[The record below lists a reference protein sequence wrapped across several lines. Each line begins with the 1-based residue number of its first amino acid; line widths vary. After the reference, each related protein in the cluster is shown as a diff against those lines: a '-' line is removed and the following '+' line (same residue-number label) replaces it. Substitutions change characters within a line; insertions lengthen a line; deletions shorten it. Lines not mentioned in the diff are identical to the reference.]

1 MKRHTSLPPWTPAVV
16 TLCAVAIP
24 LLPIDPAEAQ
34 GLIDLTGAS
43 GANSVQLSN
52 TSTSADRLG
61 QSVSGTGDVNGDG
74 FDDVIFGAPQA
85 DGGLGEV
92 YVMFG
97 SAAPTAALA
106 TADLDGSNGFRISNG
121 TLEFSLELGL
131 AVTGGA
137 DLTGDGRDDLAFT
150 TDNSTNGR
158 VYVLPGQI
166 GAFPAS
172 VTLGPSLPIGIR
184 QLVTPF
190 TGERVSALA
199 IVGDVNDDTPG
210 DLLIGSQDAS
220 GGNSSGQGYVAFGPV
235 ASSVSLGSLSG
246 LNGFEIPGFRV
257 GDLLGTTVAA
267 AGNFNNDSFD
277 DLILGAPGDA
287 TTSEDAA
294 YLLYGFSDSTVSSRG
309 LNFSFGDEGGFA
321 MRANAADEANV
332 GVVGT
337 AGDLNGD
344 GFDDLF
350 VGAPGA
356 TTAGVYVV
364 FGQAADYP
372 PALDLASL
380 DGSNG
385 FRINDVAILGQLG
398 EAVSAIGDINGDGFD
413 DLAIGDPN
421 RGPGDLSIPGVVYVV
436 FGAATF
442 PAELELSD
450 LSGSNGFVVEGP
462 AGNQRLGAA
471 LAGAGDFNNDGLD
484 DLVIGAPQ
492 DGGGRG
498 YVLLGNSAPRSLE
511 PALALAPTLEDSTS
525 DEVLLSDL
533 LGPVYVDAEPLAGVA
548 VIDNP
553 FGPFQGSWQFNNGG
567 PWFPLSTGQ
576 TESSATVLTAATRL
590 RYVPVPDFAGG
601 PIRLQLRLWDGNWG
615 MGGDNRD
622 IRDAINALGGFGDVV
637 SVEIIVTPVNDR
649 PTLLVS
655 DPPRVLAGAGPQLL
669 PGFASLNPGGGETAQ
684 TGTYQFVSL
693 TNPQLFLDLPS
704 IDSNGDLTYTP
715 NEGSGGTSEVQFV
728 VQDSGGTTN
737 GGEDTSQPVTVTFTI
752 LDTFLFA
759 DSFED

>member
-1 MKRHTSLPPWTPAVV
+1 
-16 TLCAVAIP
+16 
-24 LLPIDPAEAQ
+24 
-34 GLIDLTGAS
+34 
-43 GANSVQLSN
+43 
-52 TSTSADRLG
+52 
-61 QSVSGTGDVNGDG
+61 
-74 FDDVIFGAPQA
+74 
-85 DGGLGEV
+85 
-92 YVMFG
+92 
-97 SAAPTAALA
+97 
-106 TADLDGSNGFRISNG
+106 
-121 TLEFSLELGL
+121 
-131 AVTGGA
+131 
-137 DLTGDGRDDLAFT
+137 
-150 TDNSTNGR
+150 
-158 VYVLPGQI
+158 
-166 GAFPAS
+166 
-172 VTLGPSLPIGIR
+172 
-184 QLVTPF
+184 
-190 TGERVSALA
+190 
-199 IVGDVNDDTPG
+199 
-210 DLLIGSQDAS
+210 
-220 GGNSSGQGYVAFGPV
+220 
-235 ASSVSLGSLSG
+235 
-246 LNGFEIPGFRV
+246 
-257 GDLLGTTVAA
+257 
-267 AGNFNNDSFD
+267 
-277 DLILGAPGDA
+277 
-287 TTSEDAA
+287 
-294 YLLYGFSDSTVSSRG
+294 
-309 LNFSFGDEGGFA
+309 
-321 MRANAADEANV
+321 
-332 GVVGT
+332 
-337 AGDLNGD
+337 
-344 GFDDLF
+344 
-350 VGAPGA
+350 
-356 TTAGVYVV
+356 

-385 FRINDVAILGQLG
+385 FRINDIAILGQLG

-450 LSGSNGFVVEGP
+450 LGGSNGFVVEGP

-471 LAGAGDFNNDGLD
+471 LAGAGDFDNDGLD
-484 DLVIGAPQ
+484 DLVIGAPE

-525 DEVLLSDL
+525 DEVLLADL

-553 FGPFQGSWQFNNGG
+553 FSPFQGSWQFNNGG

-576 TESSATVLTAATRL
+576 SESSATVLTATTRL

-669 PGFASLNPGGGETAQ
+669 PGFASFNPGGGETAQ
-684 TGTYQFVSL
+684 TGTYRFVSL

-715 NEGSGGTSEVQFV
+715 NAGSGGTSEVQFV

-737 GGEDTSQPVTVTFTI
+737 GGQDTSQPVTVTFTI